1 MKFDATKFFGSL
13 AGEIQQDIIEIL
25 NLKYEIP
32 KDANVLIERITKNVF
47 SHYLSYTVIG
57 IIFASVMSL
66 FELENF
72 ACLLFFVGTLVSY
85 LIIED
90 VDQSILE
97 KAKIEPV
104 YVYGIAVAI
113 YLLIALLVDIA
124 GFSFFVLIIVSLSI
138 IGLAGVQTKVNK
150 NEPTRETLTV
160 SK

>member
-1 MKFDATKFFGSL
+1 MKFDATKFFGNL

-32 KDANVLIERITKNVF
+32 KDANVLIERITKNIF

-72 ACLLFFVGTLVSY
+72 ACLFFFVGTLVSY

-113 YLLIALLVDIA
+113 YLLLALLVDIA

-138 IGLAGVQTKVNK
+138 IGLASVQTKVNK